1 MKISVIITTYNRP
14 DALSLVLRGLAAQSA
29 RDFEVLV
36 ADDGSTPQTAAAID
50 ILRPTLPY
58 ELRHVWQVDDGFRA
72 PMARNRAAAAA
83 RGAYLV
89 FLDGD
94 CVPLMDFI
102 AMHRR
107 LALAG
112 WFVSGNRVL
121 LDQAFSERVL
131 REQTPLWRWS
141 ARQWMAARLTGK
153 VNRLAPLL
161 RLADWSQPRADWV
174 GAKTC
179 NLAAWRSDFVA
190 INGFDEDFVGWG
202 YEDSDFVQRLLNAG
216 RRRRTTRWAVPVLH
230 LWHRAQDRS
239 RERANFARLE
249 QTISSGAIRASRG
262 VDRYITVRHGSSLQA
277 SPAGQ
282 LPKSTH

>member
-14 DALSLVLRGLAAQSA
+14 DALSLVLRSLAAQNA

-36 ADDGSTPQTAAAID
+36 ADDGSTPQTAAALEG
-50 ILRPTLPY
+50 LRPNLPY
-58 ELRHVWQVDDGFRA
+58 ELHHVWQTDEGFRA

-83 RGAYLV
+83 RGVYLV

-94 CVPLMDFI
+94 CLPLVDFI

-107 LALAG
+107 LAREG

-121 LDQAFSERVL
+121 LNQGFSERVA
-131 REQTPLWRWS
+131 REQTPLWEWGAGS
-141 ARQWMAARLTGK
+141 WMAARLTGK
-153 VNRLAPLL
+153 VNRLTPLL
-161 RLADWSQPRADWV
+161 RLVDWSQARGDWI

-179 NLAAWRSDFVA
+179 NLAAWRADVLA

-230 LWHRAQDRS
+230 LWHPAQDRG
-239 RERANFARLE
+239 RERANYARLE
-249 QTISSGAIRASRG
+249 QTISSGAIRARRG
-262 VDRYITVRHGSSLQA
+262 VDRYLPAAQPVSSRRP
-277 SPAGQ
+277 S
-282 LPKSTH
+282 SH

>member
-14 DALSLVLRGLAAQSA
+14 DALSLVLRGLAAQNA
-29 RDFEVLV
+29 GDFEVLV
-36 ADDGSTPQTAAAID
+36 ADDGSTAETAAAID
-50 ILRPTLPY
+50 ALRPNLPY
-58 ELRHVWQVDDGFRA
+58 ELRHVWQADEGFRA

-83 RGAYLV
+83 QGAYMI

-94 CVPLMDFI
+94 CLPLVDFI
-102 AMHRR
+102 AMHRH
-107 LALAG
+107 LAHEG

-121 LDQAFSERVL
+121 LSQTFSERVL
-131 REQTPLWRWS
+131 REQIELWRWD
-141 ARQWMAARLTGK
+141 AGQWMGARLSRK
-153 VNRLAPLL
+153 VNRLTPLL
-161 RLADWSQPRADWV
+161 RLVDWSQPRADWI

-179 NLAAWRSDFVA
+179 NLAAWRGDFLS
-190 INGFDEDFVGWG
+190 INGFDEEFVGWG

-249 QTISSGAIRASRG
+249 HTIASGAVLANRG
-262 VDRYITVRHGSSLQA
+262 VDRYLKIA
-277 SPAGQ
+277 
-282 LPKSTH
+282 